1 MAKEG
6 RASSQCALSRWK
18 QLFNT
23 IDPSGDQQSTAEKL
37 IVSWGQDLSAQGWLT
52 PLGADTPD
60 ASGLRSEARCDQPR
74 CWGQCAA
81 RIRIHRCRR
90 SDKES
95 GGSPAAGAHCSN
107 RKTRFV
113 ARIFVV

>member
-1 MAKEG
+1 MRRTEMAKEG
-6 RASSQCALSRWK
+6 RASSQCALSRRK

-23 IDPSGDQQSTAEKL
+23 IDPSGDKQSTAEKL

-60 ASGLRSEARCDQPR
+60 ASGLRSEAGAINLVA
-74 CWGQCAA
+74 WGSAPLGFGYIVA
-81 RIRIHRCRR
+81 VAPT
-90 SDKES
+90 K
-95 GGSPAAGAHCSN
+95 SPVGLLPPGAHCSN

-113 ARIFVV
+113 